1 MSKSQS
7 RQKIE
12 NTFKKMPVWLW
23 VVTILGLCCTIVA
36 YVFADKLFGANSVFN
51 KSVSDNDVLNNMYHA
66 IPKIIKTVQVISI
79 ALVVNLVLKLI
90 MRKVFTK
97 SNRGITVVKLL
108 ESCIKWIIAI
118 VAVLAVLKAWG
129 VDTSTLLASAGIL
142 TLVIGLGAQ
151 SLVADIVA
159 GIFIVFEG
167 EYQVGDIVIINGWR
181 GKVMEIGIRT
191 TKIVDAGGN
200 INIVNNSQISTIVNQ
215 TQDVSVA
222 KCVMSIEYG
231 ESIPR
236 VESIV
241 KDNFGRIKQNVAGI
255 IDGPF
260 YKGVNSLSSSSVDLL
275 FTATCREDDIYQV
288 QRDLN
293 RELKL
298 IFDENGVNIPFPQIV
313 VNKPSAPHT
322 PASDQELQSA
332 KEFVEEQKI
341 LSKGIDVKED

>member
-1 MSKSQS
+1 MFDSQ
-7 RQKIE
+7 QKQKLE
-12 NTFKKMPVWLW
+12 LNFKKIPAWLW
-23 VVTILGLCCTIVA
+23 VVTLIGICCTVVA

-51 KSVSDNDVLNNMYHA
+51 KAVSANKTVNDLYHMV
-66 IPKIIKTVQVISI
+66 PKIIKTVQVISI
-79 ALVVNLVLKLI
+79 AMLINIVLKFV

-97 SNRGITVVKLL
+97 TNKGITVVKLL
-108 ESCIKWIIAI
+108 ESFIKWVIAI

-181 GKVMEIGIRT
+181 GKVLEIGIRT

-215 TQDVSVA
+215 TQDASVA
-222 KCVMSIEYG
+222 KCYMSIEYG

-236 VESIV
+236 VEAVV
-241 KDNFGRIKQNVAGI
+241 KANLDRIKQNVCGI

-260 YKGVNSLSSSSVDLL
+260 YKGVDSLGDSSVNLL
-275 FTATCREDDIYQV
+275 FTAKCHEDDIYQV

-298 IFDENGVNIPFPQIV
+298 IFDENNINIPFPQIV
-313 VNKPSAPHT
+313 VNKPAVFHPEAT
-322 PASDQELQSA
+322 AQEEKDA
-332 KEFVEEQKI
+332 KEFVDEQRV
-341 LSKGIDVKED
+341 LSKGVDVRED